1 LLWINLVRS
10 SLRNRV
16 LAWLIVPLLSISA
29 IMLAEVYYSAAQSTG
44 EIQDQMLVSQ
54 AIGIAEQAASTG
66 GDLYHLEVIQRT
78 SGKTVFY
85 KSIGPQ
91 NSYMAGFGFL
101 PLPIEGTELITD
113 VPHFYNATYRDK
125 SVRMVAIKSL
135 IQAREV
141 NGYAYT
147 YVGQFTAAREN
158 LIWQQVMN
166 SSVRLGIFIVIASI
180 FAWLAVAQ
188 GLRPLARLQESI
200 TRRSFDDM
208 RPIQVDVPKE
218 VDEVVSELNNLL
230 VRLEN
235 SVQSNK
241 RFISNASHQLRTPV
255 ASLMAQTE
263 LLLRESSPQAQASQL
278 ANINA
283 RANQMSRFIN
293 QLLTLM
299 RADASDQLI
308 LEQRDLVADI
318 GQICLDW
325 YNDHPQANIE
335 LRFETHYNGLS
346 VMANHTLL
354 VEVVNNLLDNA
365 NRYCPTGS
373 HLIVC
378 LARYLHTAIIMLD
391 DDGPGIPLADRERVL
406 ERFCRLQEDND
417 GTGLGLAIAKEVALR
432 HSGDLELVDSKHGAG
447 LGIRLRLPIVETNT
461 IKN

>member
-1 LLWINLVRS
+1 MRWINLVRT

-16 LAWLIVPLLSISA
+16 LAWLIIPLLSISV

-101 PLPIEGTELITD
+101 PLPPEGTELSTD
-113 VPHFYNATYRDK
+113 VPYFYDTTYRNQ

-141 NGYAYT
+141 NGFAYT

-166 SSVRLGIFIVIASI
+166 SSVRLGLFIVIASI

-235 SVQSNK
+235 SVHSNK

-263 LLLRESSPQAQASQL
+263 LLLRQPLPEDQALQL

-283 RANQMSRFIN
+283 RANQMSRLIN

-299 RADASDQLI
+299 RADASDQLVLENI
-308 LEQRDLVADI
+308 DLVTSLEQ
-318 GQICLDW
+318 ICMAW

-335 LRFETHYNGLS
+335 LRFQPHFEQLNVL
-346 VMANHTLL
+346 ANETLL
-354 VEVVNNLLDNA
+354 SEALSNLMDNA
-365 NRYCPTGS
+365 NRYCPADS
-373 HLIVC
+373 HLTIS
-378 LARYLHTAIIMLD
+378 LARKLHSAIIMLD
-391 DDGPGIPLADRERVL
+391 DDGPGIPIEDRERVL

-432 HSGDLELVDSKHGAG
+432 HGGDLELVDSEFGAG
-447 LGIRLRLPIVETNT
+447 LGIRIRIPIN
-461 IKN
+461 

>member
-1 LLWINLVRS
+1 MQWINLVRT

-16 LAWLIVPLLSISA
+16 LAWLIIPLLSLSA

-44 EIQDQMLVSQ
+44 EIQDQMLISQ
-54 AIGIAEQAASTG
+54 AIGISEQAASTS

-91 NSYMAGFGFL
+91 NSYMAGYWNV
-101 PLPIEGTELITD
+101 PVPTEGTELITD
-113 VPHFYNATYRDK
+113 VPHFYNATYRQQ
-125 SVRMVAIKSL
+125 SVRMVALKSL

-147 YVGQFTAAREN
+147 YVGQYTAAREK
-158 LIWQQVMN
+158 LIWQQVVN
-166 SSVRLGIFIVIASI
+166 SSVRLGLFIVIASI

-188 GLRPLARLQESI
+188 GLRPLTRLQESI

-263 LLLRESSPQAQASQL
+263 LLLRESSPAAQASQL

-283 RANQMSRFIN
+283 RANQMSRLIN

-299 RADASDQLI
+299 RADASDQLV
-308 LEQRDLVADI
+308 LLPTDLVAEVE
-318 GQICLDW
+318 QICMDW
-325 YNDHPQANIE
+325 YNEHPQANIE
-335 LRFETHYNGLS
+335 LRFEAHFEQLQ
-346 VMANHTLL
+346 VMANQTLL
-354 VEVVNNLLDNA
+354 TEALSNLMDNA
-365 NRYCPTGS
+365 NRYCPAGS
-373 HLIVC
+373 HLTLS
-378 LARYLHTAIIMLD
+378 LARNLHNAIIMLD
-391 DDGPGIPLADRERVL
+391 DDGPGIPEADRERVL
-406 ERFCRLQEDND
+406 ERFCQLQEDND

-432 HSGDLELVDSKHGAG
+432 HGGDLELVDSEFGAG
-447 LGIRLRLPIVETNT
+447 LGIRIHLPIA
-461 IKN
+461 